1 MVTENTTIGEILKM
15 KKGADEVLRSNG
27 MHCVGCPSAAGET
40 IAVAC
45 MVHGMDVS
53 KVLSELNAL

>member
-1 MVTENTTIGEILKM
+1 MVTENTTIGEILRM
-15 KKGADEVLRSNG
+15 KEGAGEVLRRNG
-27 MHCVGCPSAAGET
+27 MHCVGCPSAARET
-40 IAVAC
+40 IAEAC